1 MAGFYEGGIQAGQ
14 RFVFFLNGL
23 MSILNAARLIH
34 SATWEFK
41 SRVVLAEL

>member
-1 MAGFYEGGIQAGQ
+1 VEFKQASDLY
-14 RFVFFLNGL
+14 FFKNGL